1 MLKEEDLIGVIEI
14 DRQEVHPFTDK
25 QIALLVNFANQ
36 AVIAIENARL
46 LNEMRQRTDALG
58 EALEQQTATSE
69 VLRVISTSPGG
80 LEPVFTAIP
89 ENALRI
95 CEAKFGMLIRYID
108 GAFVTQV
115 MVGGRLLWST
125 RCCTSHSNRRPGFPL
140 SACYGLRSWSIR
152 SMRPRNSISRF
163 RRNWP
168 VRAHISSCRCSK
180 MTS

>member
-1 MLKEEDLIGVIEI
+1 MAQDSASDLE
-14 DRQEVHPFTDK
+14 RRL
-25 QIALLVNFANQ
+25 AQ
-36 AVIAIENARL
+36 AERELSEAR
-46 LNEMRQRTDALG
+46 
-58 EALEQQTATSE
+58 EQLAATSE
-69 VLRVISTSPGG
+69 VLRVISSSPGG
-80 LEPVFTAIP
+80 LESVFTSIL

-163 RRNWP
+163 RRNRP